1 MLKPPVF
8 GKEKSD
14 SIILELI
21 EQSFRIALFASRSI
35 EALGTVFFA
44 SRDDGGQSNL

>member
-14 SIILELI
+14 SIILELE
-21 EQSFRIALFASRSI
+21 EQSFRIALF
-35 EALGTVFFA
+35 ELGTKH
-44 SRDDGGQSNL
+44 GYMQ

>member
-14 SIILELI
+14 SIILELK
-21 EQSFRIALFASRSI
+21 EQSFRVALFESMPNMVI
-35 EALGTVFFA
+35 CNNLYFFIKTGE
-44 SRDDGGQSNL
+44 R